1 MAAVPQLQTGSACQQ
16 AQSDVAAQ
24 TTAVA
29 DGAREFS
36 SNLNT
41 AAGWYQ
47 NRDQA
52 SADAIEKID
61 FPK

>member
-1 MAAVPQLQTGSACQQ
+1 MSG
-16 AQSDVAAQ
+16 
-24 TTAVA
+24 

-47 NRDQA
+47 YRDQA
-52 SADAIEKID
+52 SADSIKKIEI
-61 FPK
+61 PK